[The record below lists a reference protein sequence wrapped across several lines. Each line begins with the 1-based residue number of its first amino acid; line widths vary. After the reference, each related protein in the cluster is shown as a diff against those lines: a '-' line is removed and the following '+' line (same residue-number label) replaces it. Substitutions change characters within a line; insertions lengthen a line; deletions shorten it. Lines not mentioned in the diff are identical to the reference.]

1 MHRPRSIAWLLPA
14 FAMLSAGTAY
24 GKPPRKDAHETR
36 GKHDKKGADAPSSKA
51 GNKAKPA
58 AANAAAAEKPA
69 PKPAP
74 APPAAPPSLS
84 LAIQKATLENGLRV
98 VMNVDRTSPTIA
110 VAVTYDV
117 GARNEERGRSG
128 FAHLFEHMM
137 FEGSANVGKGEHF
150 KLVSAHGGN
159 LNGTTSSD
167 RTNYFEMLPSNEL
180 PLALWLEADRMKS
193 LDVSAENFEN
203 QRKVVQEEYRMRV
216 SNVPYAPAQIRLDE
230 LVFQG
235 YWPYEHS
242 SIGSMQD
249 LDSAQLE
256 WVRAFHDSY
265 YAPNLAVLSIAGD
278 FEPDE
283 AMQLVHRFFDT
294 GKKQEKVIAY
304 EPSEFPDQ
312 TSPRTATLED
322 AHAKTPAFLYG
333 WSIVPNRDPDHYPLE
348 LAMSILSDGE
358 SSRLHQKLVR
368 DKGLAQEVW
377 GWTEDHRGPDIAGL
391 QIKLAEGAR
400 LADAQKTTDGVIET
414 LTKDGP
420 SDAEMTKV
428 RNRVEASFLFGLQ
441 SNLQRANKLGQY
453 ELFYGDARLVAG
465 EPAKYFAVTKDDI
478 KRVLAKYIATARR
491 SLVEVRPTGM
501 VEPPQKPAPGPAVQK
516 PIIGLKTK
524 PLVEKEKTAKIQKSS
539 LGKEKEGGLHKPK
552 RK

>member
-1 MHRPRSIAWLLPA
+1 MHRPRFPAWLVPA
-14 FAMLSAGTAY
+14 LAVLTAGAAE
-24 GKPPRKDAHETR
+24 GKPPRQAHETR
-36 GKHDKKGADAPSSKA
+36 AKHAQKGAT
-51 GNKAKPA
+51 
-58 AANAAAAEKPA
+58 
-69 PKPAP
+69 PAP
-74 APPAAPPSLS
+74 AGKASPAKPSAAPAEKSTKAATPPTPPTLS
-84 LAIQKATLENGLRV
+84 LQVQKATLENGLRV

-137 FEGSANVGKGEHF
+137 FEGSANVAKGEHF
-150 KLVSAHGGN
+150 KLVSGHGGN

-216 SNVPYAPAQIRLDE
+216 SNVAYAPAQIRLEE

-235 YWPYEHS
+235 YWPYEHDA
-242 SIGSMQD
+242 IGSMQD
-249 LDSAQLE
+249 LDNAQLE

-278 FEPDE
+278 FDPDE

-294 GKKQEKVIAY
+294 GKKQEKVVPY
-304 EPSEFPDQ
+304 EPGDLPEQSG
-312 TSPRTATLED
+312 PRSASLED
-322 AHAKTPAFLYG
+322 SHAKTPAFFYG
-333 WSIVPNRDPDHYPLE
+333 YAIVPNREPDHYAID
-348 LAMSILSDGE
+348 LAMSVLSDGE

-368 DKGLAQEVW
+368 DKALAQEVW
-377 GWTEDHRGPDIAGL
+377 GWTEDHRGPDIAGI
-391 QIKLAEGAR
+391 QVKLAEGAR
-400 LADAQKTTDGVIET
+400 IADAQKVTDTIIDA
-414 LTKDGP
+414 LAKDGP
-420 SDAEMTKV
+420 TDAEMVKV
-428 RNRVEASFLFGLQ
+428 RNRIEASFLFGLQ

-453 ELFYGDARLVAG
+453 ELFYGDARLLNA

-478 KRVLAKYIATARR
+478 KRVLAKYVVPARR
-491 SLVEVRPTGM
+491 TVVEVRPTGM
-501 VEPPQKPAPGPAVQK
+501 VDPPPKAAPVPAVPK
-516 PIIGLKTK
+516 PIAGLKTK
-524 PLVEKEKTAKIQKSS
+524 PLEKDRVTKTTKASS

>member
-1 MHRPRSIAWLLPA
+1 MFRSSRSPAWLL
-14 FAMLSAGTAY
+14 SALVLLAAGA
-24 GKPPRKDAHETR
+24 
-36 GKHDKKGADAPSSKA
+36 ADAKPRQAAQDTRAKHAQKSKGPSA
-51 GNKAKPA
+51 VNKTAPAKPTAPA
-58 AANAAAAEKPA
+58 ADKPA
-69 PKPAP
+69 KT
-74 APPAAPPSLS
+74 AAPPTPPALS
-84 LAIQKATLENGLRV
+84 LQVQKATLENGLRV

-128 FAHLFEHMM
+128 FAHLVEHMM

-150 KLVSAHGGN
+150 KLVSGHGGA

-216 SNVPYAPAQIRLDE
+216 SNVAYAPAQIRLEE

-235 YWPYEHS
+235 YWPYEHDA
-242 SIGSMQD
+242 IGSMQD
-249 LDSAQLE
+249 LDNAQLE
-256 WVRAFHDSY
+256 WVRSFHDSY

-294 GKKQEKVIAY
+294 GKKQEKVVPY
-304 EPSEFPDQ
+304 EPGDLPEQ
-312 TSPRTATLED
+312 QGPRNAALED
-322 AHAKTPAFLYG
+322 SHAKTPAFFYG
-333 WSIVPNRDPDHYPLE
+333 WAIVPNRDPDHYALE
-348 LAMSILSDGE
+348 LAMSVLSDGE

-368 DKGLAQEVW
+368 DKALAQEVW
-377 GWTEDHRGPDIAGL
+377 GWTEDHRGPDMAGI
-391 QIKLAEGAR
+391 QVKLADGAR
-400 LADAQKTTDGVIET
+400 VSDAEKATDAVIEA
-414 LTKDGP
+414 LTRDGP
-420 SDAEMTKV
+420 TEAEMTKV
-428 RNRVEASFLFGLQ
+428 RNRVEALFLFGLQ

-453 ELFYGDARLVAG
+453 ELFYGDARLLNT
-465 EPAKYFAVTKDDI
+465 EPARYFAVTRDDV
-478 KRVLAKYIATARR
+478 KRVLAKYIVPARR
-491 SLVEVRPTGM
+491 TLVEVRPTGM
-501 VEPPQKPAPGPAVQK
+501 VDPPPKPAPAPAATPPK
-516 PIIGLKTK
+516 PIAGLKTK
-524 PLVEKEKTAKIQKSS
+524 LLDKDRVTKTTKASS
-539 LGKEKEGGLHKPK
+539 LGKEKEGGLHKSK

>member
-1 MHRPRSIAWLLPA
+1 MHRPRSTAWLVPA
-14 FAMLSAGTAY
+14 FALLTAGTAH

-36 GKHDKKGADAPSSKA
+36 AKHGTKGADTPKN

-58 AANAAAAEKPA
+58 AAPAEKAEKPA

-74 APPAAPPSLS
+74 PAAPPTLS
-84 LAIQKATLENGLRV
+84 LTIQKATLENGLRV

-137 FEGSANVGKGEHF
+137 FEGSANVTKGEHF
-150 KLVSAHGGN
+150 KLVSGHGGT

-203 QRKVVQEEYRMRV
+203 QRKVVQEEFRMRV
-216 SNVPYAPAQIRLDE
+216 SNVAYAPAQIRLEE

-235 YWPYEHS
+235 YWPYEHDA
-242 SIGSMQD
+242 IGSMQD
-249 LDSAQLE
+249 LDNAQLD

-304 EPSEFPDQ
+304 EPGEMPEQSA
-312 TSPRTATLED
+312 PRTASLED
-322 AHAKTPAFLYG
+322 SHAKTPAFFYG
-333 WSIVPNRDPDHYPLE
+333 YPIVPNRADDHYALE
-348 LAMSILSDGE
+348 LAMSILTDGE

-368 DKGLAQEVW
+368 DKALAQEVW

-391 QIKLAEGAR
+391 QVKLAEGAR
-400 LADAQKTTDGVIET
+400 LADAQKTTDTIIEA

-420 SDAEMTKV
+420 TDAE
-428 RNRVEASFLFGLQ
+428 
-441 SNLQRANKLGQY
+441 
-453 ELFYGDARLVAG
+453 
-465 EPAKYFAVTKDDI
+465 
-478 KRVLAKYIATARR
+478 
-491 SLVEVRPTGM
+491 
-501 VEPPQKPAPGPAVQK
+501 
-516 PIIGLKTK
+516 
-524 PLVEKEKTAKIQKSS
+524 
-539 LGKEKEGGLHKPK
+539 
-552 RK
+552 

>member
-1 MHRPRSIAWLLPA
+1 MYRPRTHALLAPA
-14 FAMLSAGTAY
+14 LAIFMAGTAQ
-24 GKPPRKDAHETR
+24 GKPPRQAHETR
-36 GKHDKKGADAPSSKA
+36 AKHAQKAAPTPPT
-51 GNKAKPA
+51 GKAKQ
-58 AANAAAAEKPA
+58 
-69 PKPAP
+69 PAP
-74 APPAAPPSLS
+74 APEKPAKPAPPPAAPALS
-84 LAIQKATLENGLRV
+84 LQVQKATLENGLRV

-137 FEGSANVGKGEHF
+137 FEGSANVAKGEHF
-150 KLVSAHGGN
+150 KLVSGHGGN

-216 SNVPYAPAQIRLDE
+216 SNVAYAPAQIRLSE

-235 YWPYEHS
+235 YWPYEHDA
-242 SIGSMQD
+242 IGSMQD
-249 LDSAQLE
+249 LDNAQLE
-256 WVRAFHDSY
+256 WVRSFHDSY

-304 EPSEFPDQ
+304 EPGELPEQSG
-312 TSPRTATLED
+312 PRSAALED
-322 AHAKTPAFLYG
+322 SHAKTPAFLYG
-333 WSIVPNRDPDHYPLE
+333 WSIVPNRDPDHYAID
-348 LAMSILSDGE
+348 LAMSVLADGE

-368 DKGLAQEVW
+368 DKGLAQEVG
-377 GWTEDHRGPDIAGL
+377 GWTEDHRGPDLAGVEV
-391 QIKLAEGAR
+391 KLAEGAR
-400 LADAQKTTDGVIET
+400 LADAQKVTDALIDA
-414 LTKDGP
+414 LAKDGP
-420 SDAEMTKV
+420 TEAEMAKV

-441 SNLQRANKLGQY
+441 SNLQRANRLGQY
-453 ELFYGDARLVAG
+453 ELFYGDARLLNG

-478 KRVLAKYIATARR
+478 KRVMAKYLVSARR
-491 SLVEVRPTGM
+491 TVVEVRPTGM
-501 VEPPQKPAPGPAVQK
+501 VDPPPKAAPPAPKVEK
-516 PIIGLKTK
+516 PIAGLKTK
-524 PLVEKEKTAKIQKSS
+524 LLEKDRVTKTTKASS

>member
-1 MHRPRSIAWLLPA
+1 MHRPRTPAWLVPA
-14 FAMLSAGTAY
+14 LAIFVAGTAE
-24 GKPPRKDAHETR
+24 GKPLPVHDAR
-36 GKHDKKGADAPSSKA
+36 AKHAQKGATSAPAGKA
-51 GNKAKPA
+51 QPAKPA
-58 AANAAAAEKPA
+58 APAPAEKPA
-69 PKPAP
+69 K
-74 APPAAPPSLS
+74 AAPPPTPPALS
-84 LAIQKATLENGLRV
+84 LQVQKATLDNGLRV

-137 FEGSANVGKGEHF
+137 FEGSANVAKGEHF
-150 KLVSAHGGN
+150 KLVSGHGGN

-216 SNVPYAPAQIRLDE
+216 SNVAYAPAQIRLEE

-235 YWPYEHS
+235 YWPYEHDA
-242 SIGSMQD
+242 IGSMQD
-249 LDSAQLE
+249 LDNAQLE
-256 WVRAFHDSY
+256 WVRSFHDSY

-294 GKKQEKVIAY
+294 GKKQEKVLPY
-304 EPSEFPDQ
+304 EPGDLPEPSG
-312 TSPRTATLED
+312 PRSASLED
-322 AHAKTPAFLYG
+322 SHAKTPAFLYG
-333 WSIVPNRDPDHYPLE
+333 WPIVPNREPDHYALD
-348 LAMSILSDGE
+348 LAMSVLSDGE

-368 DKGLAQEVW
+368 DKALAQEVS
-377 GWTEDHRGPDIAGL
+377 GWTEDHRGPDMAGL
-391 QIKLAEGAR
+391 EVKLAEGAR
-400 LADAQKTTDGVIET
+400 LADAQKATDAV
-414 LTKDGP
+414 LDAFTKDGP
-420 SDAEMTKV
+420 TDAEMTKV
-428 RNRVEASFLFGLQ
+428 RNRIEASFLFGLQ
-441 SNLQRANKLGQY
+441 SNLQRANKLGQF
-453 ELFYGDARLVAG
+453 ELFYGDARLLNG
-465 EPAKYFAVTKDDI
+465 EPAKFFAVTKDDI
-478 KRVLAKYIATARR
+478 KRVMAKYLVPARR
-491 SLVEVRPTGM
+491 TLVEVRPTGM
-501 VEPPQKPAPGPAVQK
+501 VDPPPKAPPAPLPISK
-516 PIIGLKTK
+516 PIVGLKTK
-524 PLVEKEKTAKIQKSS
+524 LLEKDRVTKTTKASS

>member
-1 MHRPRSIAWLLPA
+1 MHRTRSSAWLAPA
-14 FAMLSAGTAY
+14 LVLFV
-24 GKPPRKDAHETR
+24 
-36 GKHDKKGADAPSSKA
+36 
-51 GNKAKPA
+51 
-58 AANAAAAEKPA
+58 AAAAESKPRQPADSHGKHAQKGTPPAAAGKALGSAKAHAPPAEKPAKPA
-69 PKPAP
+69 PPPPAP
-74 APPAAPPSLS
+74 TPLS
-84 LAIQKATLENGLRV
+84 LQIQKATLENGLRV

-137 FEGSANVGKGEHF
+137 FEGSANVSKGEHF
-150 KLVSAHGGN
+150 KLVAGHGGN

-216 SNVPYAPAQIRLDE
+216 SNVAYAPAQIRLDE

-235 YWPYEHS
+235 YWPYEHDP
-242 SIGSMQD
+242 IGSMQD
-249 LDSAQLE
+249 LDNAQLE
-256 WVRAFHDSY
+256 WVRSFHASY

-294 GKKQEKVIAY
+294 GKKQDKVIPY
-304 EPSEFPDQ
+304 EPGDFPEP
-312 TSPRTATLED
+312 TGPRSASLED
-322 AHAKTPAFLYG
+322 SHAKTPAFFYG
-333 WSIVPNRDPDHYPLE
+333 YPIVPNREPDHYALE
-348 LAMSILSDGE
+348 LAMSVLADGE

-368 DKGLAQEVW
+368 DKALAQEVW
-377 GWTEDHRGPDIAGL
+377 GWTEDHRGPDIAAF
-391 QIKLAEGAR
+391 QIKLADGAR
-400 LADAQKTTDGVIET
+400 LADAEKAADTVIDA

-420 SDAEMTKV
+420 TDAEMTKV

-441 SNLQRANKLGQY
+441 SNLQRANRLGQY
-453 ELFYGDARLVAG
+453 ELFYGDARLLNG
-465 EPAKYFAVTKDDI
+465 EPPKYLAVTKDDI
-478 KRVLAKYIATARR
+478 KRVLAKYIVPARR
-491 SLVEVRPTGM
+491 TLVEVRPTGM
-501 VEPPQKPAPGPAVQK
+501 VDPPPKPPAPAAAPPLK
-516 PIIGLKTK
+516 PIAGLKTK
-524 PLVEKEKTAKIQKSS
+524 PLADKDRTAKSSKGSS

>member
-1 MHRPRSIAWLLPA
+1 MYRPRSPAWLVPA
-14 FAMLSAGTAY
+14 LAFLTAGAAE
-24 GKPPRKDAHETR
+24 GKPRQAHETR
-36 GKHDKKGADAPSSKA
+36 AKHAQKGATAAPANKA
-51 GNKAKPA
+51 GPAKPA
-58 AANAAAAEKPA
+58 AAAAEKPA
-69 PKPAP
+69 KAP
-74 APPAAPPSLS
+74 LPPPPPA
-84 LAIQKATLENGLRV
+84 LALQVQKATLENGLRV

-137 FEGSANVGKGEHF
+137 FEGSANVAKGEHF
-150 KLVSAHGGN
+150 KLVSGHGGN

-216 SNVPYAPAQIRLDE
+216 SNVAYAPAQIRLEE

-235 YWPYEHS
+235 YWPYEHDA
-242 SIGSMQD
+242 IGSMQD
-249 LDSAQLE
+249 LDNAQLE
-256 WVRAFHDSY
+256 WVRSFHASN

-294 GKKQEKVIAY
+294 GKKQEKVILY
-304 EPSEFPDQ
+304 EPGDLPEQ
-312 TSPRTATLED
+312 QGPRSASLED
-322 AHAKTPAFLYG
+322 SHAKTPAFFYG
-333 WSIVPNRDPDHYPLE
+333 YAILPNREPDHYALE
-348 LAMSILSDGE
+348 LAMSVLTDGE

-368 DKGLAQEVW
+368 DKALAQDVG
-377 GWTEDHRGPDIAGL
+377 GWTEDHRGPDIAGI
-391 QIKLAEGAR
+391 QVKLAEGAR
-400 LADAQKTTDGVIET
+400 LADAQKSTDAIIDA
-414 LTKDGP
+414 LAKNGP
-420 SDAEMTKV
+420 TDAEMAKV

-453 ELFYGDARLVAG
+453 ELFYGDARLLNG
-465 EPAKYFAVTKDDI
+465 EPAKYFEVTKDDI
-478 KRVLAKYIATARR
+478 KRVMTKYMVSARR
-491 SLVEVRPTGM
+491 TVVEVRPTGM
-501 VEPPQKPAPGPAVQK
+501 VDPPPKPAPAAAPVK
-516 PIIGLKTK
+516 KEIVGLKTK
-524 PLVEKEKTAKIQKSS
+524 PLEKDRVIKTTKASS